1 MRLRTVHIKNTK
13 GVLIMFLKS
22 KLKKA
27 IKASRKEIEL
37 LEQKRNRSQAALLD
51 ALLNKTTPDDV
62 DVEYFNMFTME
73 IENEREHM
81 HKLITELEKL
91 G

>member
-1 MRLRTVHIKNTK
+1 
-13 GVLIMFLKS
+13 MFLKS